1 MACLNLSGTLLF
13 QCCCRMARKLPA
25 SSWFKAFAKSSP
37 AVTPAGSEFVVDGD
51 PEAAPTPRTVQ
62 VAEGPRPTGDY
73 RPADAPAHSEKSCSE
88 KSYSENPAD
97 RVVAA
102 PELAQ
107 RRLQFKPVG
116 NRQPTAPNP
125 AKRHLQSYA
134 SRSGAALGR
143 GWQAVQTRTLSAAAD
158 QSERLKVAVARRRW
172 TILSLGIL
180 AFATGTATAS
190 VLWLSRVPPAPECNK
205 MSPLAAEGER
215 LYCAQVSAHSGQPEA
230 LIKAIN
236 TVKGWD
242 KDHPL
247 YAQAQGYLGQWSE
260 ALLISARER
269 LGQNDLDGAV
279 KMAQQIPPISPLYK
293 DAQEAIV
300 YWQSERNRG
309 QKIYDKFLMALK
321 QQSWDEGSSLIAKLT
336 LIEDPTWQTRLA
348 EIRKLLDFEKA
359 AGFHLKQ
366 AQEFARNNPPNLLG
380 QAISLTN
387 PINRKTFVWQKAESE
402 IKTWRDQ
409 VLTLAASSLLKKDV
423 ATASGLVKSLPMSV
437 EITPVQQDLLRLVTA
452 SEVDAQTDHRAPLMH
467 QLWQILNASSAM
479 QQIATDSPY
488 RKPADA
494 LVPRLDMQVQDA
506 MQVEVA
512 RAFAHFGQLSSLQ
525 TAIDQAQQV
534 QSKRPRRIEAQ
545 TLVAQWRQDVERIE
559 DRPLIKQAQLLAKA
573 GSPDQLKAAV
583 DIASRIP
590 KSRALYSTAQ
600 SQIGQWVGQIQTLE
614 DQPILSQA
622 RGVARN
628 GQLGQAVQ
636 IANKIRPGRAL
647 YGEAQGEVGNWLGQ
661 LQAIEDR
668 AALDRAAALAAQGSL
683 SRAIDTAS
691 QVRSGNGLGQ
701 EAQESISR
709 WSRQRDEVRR
719 TQEPAPA
726 PAAPLLPPTYAEPTP
741 PVAEPPRRYEP
752 APEPPRRN
760 ELAPEPVAAP
770 TPAAGAPSPAPDA
783 APEPPPP

>member
-1 MACLNLSGTLLF
+1 
-13 QCCCRMARKLPA
+13 MARKLPA
-25 SSWFKAFAKSSP
+25 PSWFKAFAKSSP
-37 AVTPAGSEFVVDGD
+37 SVTPAGSEFVVDGD
-51 PEAAPTPRTVQ
+51 PEAAPIPRTVQ
-62 VAEGPRPTGDY
+62 VIEGPRSTGGH
-73 RPADAPAHSEKSCSE
+73 RPAAAPAYPDPP
-88 KSYSENPAD
+88 YSET
-97 RVVAA
+97 RVSDPEIAE

-107 RRLQFKPVG
+107 QLTQQRFPFQPVG
-116 NRQPTAPNP
+116 NRQPAAPNP
-125 AKRHLQSYA
+125 AARHLQSYA
-134 SRSGAALGR
+134 SRSGTALGR
-143 GWQAVQTRTLSAAAD
+143 GWQTLQTRTQSAAAA

-215 LYCAQVSAHSGQPEA
+215 LYCAQVAAHSGQPEA

-247 YAQAQGYLGQWSE
+247 YGQAQGYLGQWSE
-260 ALLISARER
+260 ALLVSARER

-279 KMAQQIPPISPLYK
+279 KMAQQIPPVSPLYK

-321 QQSWDEGSSLIAKLT
+321 QQSWDEASSLIAKLT

-366 AQEFARNNPPNLLG
+366 AQDFAKSNPPNLLG
-380 QAISLTN
+380 QAIALTQ

-409 VLTLAASSLLKKDV
+409 LFTLAAGHLLKQEV

-437 EITPVQQDLLRLVTA
+437 DITPVQQDLLRLVTA
-452 SEVDAQTDHRAPLMH
+452 SEVDAQTDHRAPLLH
-467 QLWQILNASSAM
+467 QLWKILNASSAM
-479 QQIATDSPY
+479 QQIAADSPY

-534 QSKRPRRIEAQ
+534 QPKRPRRIEAQ
-545 TLVAQWRQDVERIE
+545 TLVAQWRNDVERIE
-559 DRPLIKQAQLLAKA
+559 DRPLIKQAQLLAQA
-573 GSPDQLKAAV
+573 GGHDQLKAAV
-583 DIASRIP
+583 DVASRIP

-600 SQIGQWVGQIQTLE
+600 GQIGQWVGQIQTLE

-647 YGEAQGEVGNWLGQ
+647 YAEAQGDVGNWLGQ

-683 SRAIDTAS
+683 SRAIDTAA

-726 PAAPLLPPTYAEPTP
+726 PAAPAPPLPPTYAEPTP
-741 PVAEPPRRYEP
+741 PAAEPPRRYEP
-752 APEPPRRN
+752 APEPPPRRA
-760 ELAPEPVAAP
+760 EPAPEPVAPAP
-770 TPAAGAPSPAPDA
+770 PPAAVAPPPAPAPDA